1 MARLYGVL
9 VNGADLEMDDY
20 WLVDVLTGVGDAD
33 TIGVSGRLKLPRGHV
48 TRRQKE
54 LGAYDAYYV
63 PLWLCAMLASRAG
76 GID

>member
-9 VNGADLEMDDY
+9 VNGESLDMDDH
-20 WLVDVLTGVGDAD
+20 WLVDVLNGVGDAD

-54 LGAYDAYYV
+54 LGVYDAYYV
-63 PLWLCAMLASRAG
+63 PLWLCAVLARSAG